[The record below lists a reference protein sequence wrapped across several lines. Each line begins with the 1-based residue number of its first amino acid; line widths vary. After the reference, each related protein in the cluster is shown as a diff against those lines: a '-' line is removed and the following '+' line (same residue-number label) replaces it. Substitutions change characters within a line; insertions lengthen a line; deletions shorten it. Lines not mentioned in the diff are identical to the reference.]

1 MSELEDFVLGYVE
14 QAGGLVE
21 PRFGVYE
28 TLLPEEVAA
37 RWQQDTYLQLAFEE
51 TDREDA
57 LRLGYNHPLVE
68 QMAAEVRAQ
77 TASTAVYIPNLRLN
91 KSELDNLA
99 AKGWAV
105 VNARVLPQR
114 RATTAR
120 VSAVYIQFNFK
131 AAILSDE
138 KQERLVSVLL
148 DAHTGAP
155 AAEPDLILQRA
166 TAVAPGKI
174 LRSLPD
180 APMRWQPGGKP
191 LKSPL
196 APQTLEALLERAKTA
211 VTHQLS
217 AQLAALQKQIGRFRE
232 LDEARLTGYY
242 DELERDL
249 QQRLTRASRDRRA
262 SLQEKLET
270 VRAERLHKLADIA
283 ERSQV
288 RLDLTLLNLMV
299 IRQPKLVIPINIENR
314 ATKIRAYAVWDPLRH
329 LLEPLVCDVC
339 NLPAER
345 VYLCHNG
352 HLAHQD
358 CLAPAC
364 IDCKRVFCAQC
375 SQDVG
380 ECDVCHQPLC
390 VHSRIT
396 CPECGRF
403 TCQAH
408 RGMCH
413 ADNGKP
419 VDLTEERPSAPEP
432 SPPPKPA
439 KPTRKPSPRRTK
451 PKRKS
456 PRKTKPTRPKLPKG
470 TPKPQR
476 IEVILDLDVVTAF
489 VLGSRERTIARRT
502 WALIPSDGGIVC
514 ACDCEKGDSCK
525 EDDMVTR
532 PSEWRPIEETI
543 RNEILSLRQEY
554 GLPAKKVKFNRAA
567 PLGDGYFPVPK
578 LKLIGRWNDE
588 EALDKARA
596 AFDRI
601 YRD

>member
-1 MSELEDFVLGYVE
+1 LSELEDFVLGCVE

-28 TLLPEEVAA
+28 TLLPEEAAA
-37 RWQQDTYLQLAFEE
+37 RWQLDAYVELAFAE
-51 TDREDA
+51 TEQEDA
-57 LRLGYNHPLVE
+57 LLLGYNHPLVE
-68 QMAAEVRAQ
+68 QMAAEVRGQ

-99 AKGWAV
+99 TKGWSV
-105 VNARVLPQR
+105 VNARVLPRR

-120 VSAVYIQFNFK
+120 VSAVYVQFNFK

-138 KQERLVSVLL
+138 KQEQLVSVLL

-155 AAEPDLILQRA
+155 AADPDLILQRA
-166 TAVAPGKI
+166 TAVSPDPI

-180 APMRWQPGGKP
+180 APMRWQPGDKP

-196 APQTLEALLERAKTA
+196 DLNTLEALLERAKTA

-217 AQLAALQKQIGRFRE
+217 AQLTALQKQIGRFRE

-249 QQRLTRASRDRRA
+249 QQRLNRASPDRRA

-270 VRAERLHKLADIA
+270 VKTERIHKLADIA

-299 IRQPKLVIPINIENR
+299 IRQPKLVMPINIENR

-329 LLEPLVCDVC
+329 ELEPLVCDVC

-352 HLAHQD
+352 HLAHKE

-364 IDCKRVFCAQC
+364 IDCKRVFCTKC
-375 SQDVG
+375 SEDVG
-380 ECDVCHQPLC
+380 ECDVCRQPLC
-390 VHSRIT
+390 VHSRIA

-408 RGMCH
+408 REMCH
-413 ADNGKP
+413 ANNGQP
-419 VDLTEERPSAPEP
+419 VDLNEERPSALEP
-432 SPPPKPA
+432 PPPKPVKPA
-439 KPTRKPSPRRTK
+439 KKPSPKRRK
-451 PKRKS
+451 PKRK
-456 PRKTKPTRPKLPKG
+456 PARKAAPTRPKLPKG

-476 IEVILDLDVVTAF
+476 MEVILDPIGVTAF
-489 VLGSRERTIARRT
+489 LLGSRERTIARRT
-502 WALIPSDGGIVC
+502 WELVPSKGGVVRS
-514 ACDCEKGDSCK
+514 CDCEKGSACEADG
-525 EDDMVTR
+525 MVTR
-532 PSEWRPIEETI
+532 PSEWKPIEAFI
-543 RNEILSLRQEY
+543 KQEITDFRLEY
-554 GLPAKKVKFNRAA
+554 GLPAKKVKFNRASS
-567 PLGDGYFPVPK
+567 LDGGYFPITKFK
-578 LKLIGRWNDE
+578 LTGLWQDE
-588 EALDKARA
+588 EALDEARDT
-596 AFDRI
+596 FERLYWD
-601 YRD
+601 

>member
-14 QAGGLVE
+14 QTGGLVE

-37 RWQQDTYLQLAFEE
+37 RWQQDTYVQLAFEE
-51 TDREDA
+51 TELEDT
-57 LRLGYNHPLVE
+57 LLLGYNHPLVE

-99 AKGWAV
+99 SKGWAV
-105 VNARVLPQR
+105 VNARVLPR
-114 RATTAR
+114 RSATTAR
-120 VSAVYIQFNFK
+120 VSATTIQFNFK
-131 AAILSDE
+131 AAIFSDE

-155 AAEPDLILQRA
+155 VADPELILQRA

-180 APMRWQPGGKP
+180 APMRWQPGSKP

-196 APQTLEALLERAKTA
+196 DPQALEALLERAKTA

-249 QQRLTRASRDRRA
+249 QQRLNRALPDRRA
-262 SLQEKLET
+262 SLNEKLET
-270 VRAERLHKLADIA
+270 VQAERLHKLADIA

-299 IRQPKLVIPINIENR
+299 IQQPKLVMPINIENR
-314 ATKIRAYAVWDPLRH
+314 MTKIRAYAVWDPLRH
-329 LLEPLVCDVC
+329 QLEPLVCDVC

-364 IDCKRVFCAQC
+364 IDCKRVFCTQC

-390 VHSRIT
+390 FHSRIE
-396 CPECGRF
+396 CSECGRA
-403 TCQAH
+403 TCQSH
-408 RGMCH
+408 REMCH
-413 ADNGKP
+413 ADNGQP
-419 VDLTEERPSAPEP
+419 VDLSAERPSTPEP
-432 SPPPKPA
+432 APPPKPT
-439 KPTRKPSPRRTK
+439 KPARKPPSKRSK
-451 PKRKS
+451 PKQK
-456 PRKTKPTRPKLPKG
+456 PRQKPKLTRPKLPKG

-476 IEVILDLDVVTAF
+476 MEVIITPDEVVAF
-489 VLGSRERTIARRT
+489 VLASRERTVARRI
-502 WALIPSDGGIVC
+502 WELVPSDGGIIC

-525 EDDMVTR
+525 EDKMVTR
-532 PSEWRPIEETI
+532 PSEWRPLEETI
-543 RNEILSLRQEY
+543 KSEILSFRQEY
-554 GLPAKKVKFNRAA
+554 GLPAKKVKFNRAS
-567 PLGDGYFPVPK
+567 PLGDGYFPVSKFK
-578 LKLIGRWNDE
+578 LTGLWLDE
-588 EALDKARA
+588 EALDKART